1 MNITSE
7 VLENELDKLHIHF
20 INDIFLADT
29 HHTDHMDKEL
39 FKDFNAILHIIIHN
53 LSIDDLQINKLANTY
68 LASGLTYIIAM
79 NHLNSI
85 QNELTHIYLN
95 CNKNDDIIALYKT
108 YTTLKNRVGKAY
120 LKRYLKQ
127 LQSQNQIRL
136 IRLSELIEKNVLTHY
151 EAHIIWL
158 NSIAEAL
165 IDRDVKKFPIL
176 NSKLCSFG
184 KWLHDD
190 AVTLISNKSKYNSIY
205 NLHENLHQYSSHIEG
220 LLKSKSIKHLSCMS
234 YLEKMEMASL
244 EIGTELA
251 LIDNKM
257 MIAKA
262 TKDPLTGVL
271 NRSLLEQVFFNQYE
285 IALAT
290 EGHFI
295 MAMCDLDNFKLIND
309 TYGHVCGDLVLKS
322 FANILKKGLRSSD
335 IIVRYGGEEFI
346 IILPASNYE
355 LAYKILN
362 TQRIAFQ
369 NSSIENNGMNIQATV
384 SIGIVEITFIDDL
397 PMDDLFNY
405 FLEKA
410 DKNLYSAK
418 NEGRNRVK

>member
-1 MNITSE
+1 MNVSSK
-7 VLENELDKLHIHF
+7 VLENELNKLHIHF
-20 INDIFLADT
+20 VNDIFLADT
-29 HHTDHMDKEL
+29 CHITNIDKKL
-39 FKDFNAILHIIIHN
+39 FKNFNTVFHIIIHN
-53 LSIDDLQINKLANTY
+53 LSIDDLQINELANTY
-68 LASGLTYIIAM
+68 LASDLTYIIAM

-95 CNKNDDIIALYKT
+95 CSKNDDIIALYKT
-108 YTTLKNRVGKAY
+108 YTTLKNHVGKAY
-120 LKRYLKQ
+120 LTRYLNQ
-127 LQSQNQIRL
+127 LQSQNQVRL
-136 IRLSELIEKNVLTHY
+136 IRLSELMEKNVLTYY
-151 EAHIIWL
+151 EAHILWL

-165 IDRDVKKFPIL
+165 IDKDIKKFPIL
-176 NSKLCSFG
+176 SSKLCSFG

-190 AVTLISNKSKYNSIY
+190 AKTLISNKSKYNSIY
-205 NLHENLHQYSSHIEG
+205 EIHESLHQYAFHIEG
-220 LLKSKSIKHLSCMS
+220 LFKSRYIKHLSCMS

-262 TKDPLTGVL
+262 VKDPLTGVL

-290 EGHFI
+290 ESHFI

-309 TYGHVCGDLVLKS
+309 TYGHICGDLVLKS
-322 FANILKKGLRSSD
+322 FANILKRGLRSSD

-346 IILPASNYE
+346 IILPASSYE
-355 LAYKILN
+355 SAYKILN

-369 NSSIENNGMNIQATV
+369 NSSVENNGISIQATV
-384 SIGIVEITFIDDL
+384 SIGIVEITFMDALHIDDV
-397 PMDDLFNY
+397 FNY

-410 DKNLYSAK
+410 DQNLYLAK